1 MTAPFALDAGRGPQP
16 VDLDAALDAARLE
29 QADVEANRWIKRL
42 RHARVDGAALRDRF
56 THRGDSLWW
65 FAELY
70 LHKMRVVT
78 RAHRALAALEQLAD
92 ARPRARWVVDGSDHV
107 VGYLAQAVATRRG
120 LVCDGPADRR
130 GQARGAG
137 ARARA
142 VFHTAAAMADRLR
155 PTKAPAARRG
165 VRVAAFVHAAFVR
178 GEAAEEAYVGPVIR
192 ALRERL
198 PDRAIE
204 VVGLGPRTNFRVRRW
219 RDRLQEFLR
228 PQPAGLAA
236 VPVTAFAGW
245 RALEASRAVWQARA
259 ANYAALSGSPDL
271 RDLSVV
277 GGCDLWP
284 LVAEELRGVA
294 DLQFP
299 WSARAMDEAGAALDA
314 LDPGA
319 VVTYAEAGGWGRAL
333 MLEAR
338 RRAIPSIA
346 LQHGFIY
353 RHWLNYLHEPD
364 EMAPSAA
371 NAADRGFPR
380 PDCTLLFDALTREH
394 LERRGHFP
402 PGSLRVTGSP
412 RLDAIVSSARRFD
425 DGARATLRA
434 RLGAGPDTPIAVVA
448 AKFTQLGRSWPAL
461 VQAARGMPD
470 VRLVVKPHPAE
481 GAAPYLEAARG
492 AANVVV
498 APPDADLGRLTA
510 IAAALVTANST
521 AAIEAMPLG
530 VPALVV
536 ELPNNLSPFVDAGA
550 MAGAATPAE
559 VEPALRALLYDREM
573 RQRLGA
579 AQQAFLRRYGVE
591 ADGRAA
597 ERAADAILSLART

>member
-1 MTAPFALDAGRGPQP
+1 MTRPFAIDTGRGPQP
-16 VDLDAALDAARLE
+16 VDLDQSLDGARLE

-70 LHKMRVVT
+70 LHKRRVIT
-78 RAHRALAALEQLAD
+78 RAHRAIAALESLAD
-92 ARPRARWVVDGSDHV
+92 ADPRARWVVDGSDHV
-107 VGYLAQAVATRRG
+107 VGCLAHAVAVRRG
-120 LVCDGPADRR
+120 VACEGPADRAP
-130 GQARGAG
+130 ARGAG
-137 ARARA
+137 TRAKA
-142 VFHTAAAMADRLR
+142 LFHTATAMADRLR
-155 PTKAPAARRG
+155 PTPPPAIRRG
-165 VRVAAFVHAAFVR
+165 VAVAAFVHAAFIR
-178 GEAAEEAYVGPVIR
+178 GQAGDEAYVGPVIR
-192 ALRERL
+192 ALRARL
-198 PDRAIE
+198 PADAVG
-204 VVGLGPRTNFRVRRW
+204 VVALGPRTNFRVRRW
-219 RDRLQEFLR
+219 RDRLREFVS
-228 PQPAGLAA
+228 PQPPDLAA

-245 RALEASRAVWQARA
+245 RALAPSREVWQARA
-259 ANYAALSGSPDL
+259 ANYAALAGSRDL
-271 RDLSVV
+271 RDLSAV

-314 LDPGA
+314 LAPGS

-338 RRAIPSIA
+338 RRAIPSVA

-364 EMAPSAA
+364 EMAASAF

-380 PDCTLLFDALTREH
+380 PDCTLVFDHFTREH
-394 LERRGHFP
+394 LERHGHFP
-402 PGSLRVTGSP
+402 PESLRVTGSP
-412 RLDAIVSSARRFD
+412 RLDAIVGSARAFD
-425 DGARATLRA
+425 EGARSALRA
-434 RLGAGPDTPIAVVA
+434 RLGAGPETPIAVVA
-448 AKFTQLGRSWPAL
+448 AKFTQLGPSFPAL
-461 VQAARGMPD
+461 VEAARERPEM
-470 VRLVVKPHPAE
+470 RLVVKPHPAE
-481 GAAPYLEAARG
+481 GAEPYLAAARG
-492 AANVVV
+492 VPNVVV

-510 IAAALVTANST
+510 IATALVTANST

-536 ELPNNLSPFVDAGA
+536 ELPNNLSPFVEAGA
-550 MAGAATPAE
+550 MAGAAAPGE
-559 VEPALRALLYDREM
+559 VGPALRAVLYDREM

-597 ERAADAILSLART
+597 ERAADAILSFART